1 MRKKQDPETEL
12 NKAPA
17 NIKVEFL
24 LRLFITG
31 ATPNSTKAVT
41 NLKKICEEHLTGRYA
56 LEIVDVYQ
64 QAEIAEQEQLV
75 ALPMLIK
82 KHPLPER
89 RIIGDLS
96 DTNKVLKGLG
106 LLY

>member
-1 MRKKQDPETEL
+1 MRKNQDPEIDL
-12 NKAPA
+12 NKAPTE
-17 NIKVEFL
+17 IKVEFL

-41 NLKKICEEHLTGRYA
+41 NLKKICEEHLEGRYA

-64 QAEIAEQEQLV
+64 QAEVAWQEQLV
-75 ALPMLIK
+75 ALPMLVK

-96 DTNKVLKGLG
+96 DTNRVLKGLG
-106 LLY
+106 LIY